1 MTEPTS
7 LLRSFVAVPLPGAV
21 QTEIA
26 EVARRLARELPGVKW
41 SKKPENFH
49 VTLKFLGAVA
59 AERLAA
65 LREALTPALADVQG
79 FELEMRGFGAFPADQ
94 EATVLFA
101 GVEDGRGRL
110 ERLAATVE
118 AVAIH
123 LGWEADE
130 RRFTGHVTV
139 GRSKEGID
147 VRAPMQPLTA
157 RAFGAVAVEE
167 VHVYESQLSPLPHE
181 PSTYVLRHRVLLAA
195 RAN

>member
-1 MTEPTS
+1 MTEPAP

-26 EVARRLARELPGVKW
+26 EAARELSGVKW

-65 LREALTPALADVQG
+65 LQEALTPALADVAP
-79 FELEMRGFGAFPADQ
+79 FELEVRGFGAFPSDQ

-101 GVEDGRGRL
+101 GVEDGQGRL

-118 AVAIH
+118 AVATR
-123 LGWEADE
+123 LGFDRDE

-139 GRSKEGID
+139 GRSKEGCD
-147 VRAPMQPLTA
+147 VHAALEPLTA

-167 VHVYESQLSPLPHE
+167 IHVYESRLSPLPHE
-181 PSTYVLRHRVLLAA
+181 PSTYVLRHRVPLAA

>member
-1 MTEPTS
+1 
-7 LLRSFVAVPLPGAV
+7 V

-26 EVARRLARELPGVKW
+26 EAARTLAGKLPGVKW

-65 LREALTPALADVQG
+65 LRKALVSALADVPA
-79 FELEMRGFGAFPADQ
+79 FEMEMRGFGAFPSEQ
-94 EATVLFA
+94 EATILFA
-101 GVEDGRGRL
+101 GVEDGQGKL
-110 ERLAATVE
+110 ARLAATVE
-118 AVAIH
+118 AVATR
-123 LGWEADE
+123 LGFDRDE

-139 GRSKEGID
+139 GRSKEGVD
-147 VRAPMQPLTA
+147 VRAAMQSLTT

-181 PSTYVLRHRVLLAA
+181 PSTYVLRHRVPLCLAA